1 MHFNEISFS
10 PLLRGRIVLPASK
23 SLSARAL
30 IINALCGNDASP
42 ANLSDCDDTQVLL
55 RALTER
61 KAVTDIHAAGTA
73 MRFSTAYFAAAAGE
87 EHVITGTP
95 RMCQRPIAVLTDALR
110 SLGADIEYAGN
121 EGFPPL
127 RVRGRQLDGGTVEL
141 PADVSSQYIS
151 ALLMLGPVLR
161 RGLEIR
167 LTGEIVSRPYID
179 MTLGLMRHFGA
190 SAGWTG
196 EQTLSVAPQP
206 YRKGTGYEVEADWSA
221 ASYWYEMVALSPD
234 AGARIELPGLQENSL
249 QGDAEVRHFFEQL
262 GVSTEFTGDGAVLT
276 KRERCGTEP
285 QACRLDLTRQ
295 PDLAQTLTVTCA
307 MTGRPFHLTG
317 LQSLRIKETD
327 RIAALRREL
336 AKLGCDI
343 GEANGSEL
351 FSAATAPPPRPAS
364 TVETDTYDDHRMA
377 MSFAP
382 CALLTGR
389 LRINCPEVVSKS
401 YPGFWDDLRRIGAD
415 ISENRGASAT
425 Y

>member
-1 MHFNEISFS
+1 MHFNEISFP
-10 PLLRGRIVLPASK
+10 PLLRGRVVLPASK

-30 IINALCGNDASP
+30 IINALCGNDARP
-42 ANLSDCDDTQVLL
+42 TNLSDCDDTRVLL

-73 MRFSTAYFAAAAGE
+73 MRFSTAYFAATDSG
-87 EHVITGTP
+87 EHVITGTT
-95 RMCQRPIAVLTDALR
+95 RMCQRPIAVLVEALR
-110 SLGADIEYAGN
+110 NLGADIEYAGN

-127 RVRGRQLDGGTVEL
+127 RVRGRMLEGGTVEL

-190 SAGWTG
+190 SAGWADG
-196 EQTLSVAPQP
+196 QTLSVAPQP
-206 YRKGTGYEVEADWSA
+206 YRKGTDYEVEADWSA

-234 AGARIELPGLQENSL
+234 AGARIELPGLRENSL
-249 QGDAEVRHFFEQL
+249 QGDAEVRHFFEPL
-262 GVSTEFTGDGAVLT
+262 GVSTEFTGNGAVLA
-276 KRERCGTEP
+276 KRERRGTEP
-285 QACRLDLTRQ
+285 QTYHLDLTRQ
-295 PDLAQTLTVTCA
+295 PDLAQTLTVACA
-307 MTGRPFHLTG
+307 MTGRPFRLTG

-336 AKLGCDI
+336 AKLGCYI
-343 GEANGSEL
+343 TEANGSEL
-351 FSAATAPPPRPAS
+351 SSPATVPPPPPAATVRI
-364 TVETDTYDDHRMA
+364 DTYDDHRMA

-389 LRINCPEVVSKS
+389 LRINCPGVVSKS
-401 YPGFWDDLRRIGAD
+401 YPGFWNDLRGIGAD
-415 ISENRGASAT
+415 VSEDLGPAST
-425 Y
+425 R

>member
-10 PLLRGRIVLPASK
+10 PLLRGRITLPASK

-30 IINALCGNDASP
+30 IINALCGNDACP

-61 KAVTDIHAAGTA
+61 KTVTDIHAAGTA

-95 RMCQRPIAVLTDALR
+95 RMCQRPIAILVEALR

-127 RVRGRQLDGGTVEL
+127 RVRGRQLEGGTVEL
-141 PADVSSQYIS
+141 PANVSSQYIS

-161 RGLEIR
+161 HGLEIR
-167 LTGEIVSRPYID
+167 LTGKIVSRPYID
-179 MTLGLMRHFGA
+179 MTLGLMKHFGA
-190 SAGWTG
+190 CAGWAD
-196 EQTLSVAPQP
+196 EQTLSVAPVP
-206 YRKGTGYEVEADWSA
+206 YRKGTDYEVEADWSA

-234 AGARIELPGLQENSL
+234 AGARIELPGLLENSL
-249 QGDAEVRHFFEQL
+249 QGDAEVRHFFEPL
-262 GVSTEFTGDGAVLT
+262 GVSTEFTGNGAVLT
-276 KRERCGTEP
+276 KREKHGKEP
-285 QACRLDLTRQ
+285 QDYHLDLTRQ
-295 PDLAQTLTVTCA
+295 PDLAQTLTVACA
-307 MTGRPFHLTG
+307 MAGRPFRLTG

-336 AKLGCDI
+336 AKLSCHI
-343 GEANGSEL
+343 AEANGSEL
-351 FSAATAPPPRPAS
+351 SSAATAPPPPPAE
-364 TVETDTYDDHRMA
+364 TVRIDTYDDHRMA

-401 YPGFWDDLRRIGAD
+401 YPGFWNDLRGIGANV
-415 ISENRGASAT
+415 SETREPSAT
-425 Y
+425 R